1 MDDSELFIPRLKPS
15 DKFEKLFFVTKK
27 RHLKRLLK
35 SDYSKESSEYILN
48 SVLIIR
54 ECLIDILQNEFNERV
69 ESDCEFDPEDLLT
82 MDT

>member
-1 MDDSELFIPRLKPS
+1 MFIPRLKPS
-15 DKFEKLFFVTKK
+15 DKFEKLFLVTKK

-54 ECLIDILQNEFNERV
+54 ECLIDIMQDEFNDRV
-69 ESDCEFDPEDLLT
+69 ESDNEFDPEDLLT
-82 MDT
+82 LDT